1 MNCMECGAHL
11 KPVRTT
17 HLYVESGLSN
27 VTLHGVQ
34 VRKCAACGEEEVAIP
49 NIAGLHRCI
58 ANHLATRSSA
68 LLPAELRFL
77 RQFLGHSSQDFAK
90 MLGRTP
96 ETYSRWETGDRTISP
111 LADRLVRM
119 LVMRSEPR
127 TDYTDEMLAAID
139 PKPPKAQRLDLRRRG
154 NAWQATKAA

>member
-1 MNCMECGAHL
+1 MKCAECGGEL
-11 KPVRTT
+11 KTTATT
-17 HLYVESGLSN
+17 HRYAESGLPN
-27 VTLHGVQ
+27 VILHGVE
-34 VRKCAACGEEEVAIP
+34 VRKCAACGAEEVAIP
-49 NIAGLHRCI
+49 NISGLHRCI
-58 ANHLATRSSA
+58 AHLLATRPSA
-68 LLPAELRFL
+68 MTPAELRFL

-96 ETYSRWETGDRTISP
+96 ETYSRWETGDRKISP

-139 PKPPKAQRLDLRRRG
+139 PKAPKAARLELRRRG
-154 NAWQATKAA
+154 NAWQANRAA